1 MRMLRDMSEIATWIA
16 ELRLKICGRRFLN
29 YTTGKHLTR
38 THDPAIIS
46 SKSLGTSYS
55 LLDQSCQ
62 SWT

>member
-16 ELRLKICGRRFLN
+16 ELRRRFLN